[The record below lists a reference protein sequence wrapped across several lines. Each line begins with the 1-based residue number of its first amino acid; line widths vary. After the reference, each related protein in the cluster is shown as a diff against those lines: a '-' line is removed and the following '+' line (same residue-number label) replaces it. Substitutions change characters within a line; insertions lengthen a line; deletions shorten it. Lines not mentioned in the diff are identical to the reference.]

1 MIALVV
7 DSALRTLLVACIAG
21 AALRML
27 RVRNPYLLKM
37 LWTAVLVIGLLMPLL
52 LRGLQLRVMAAPMSS
67 AVIAAMSIADPVASV
82 PQSSLHLIEGL
93 YAVISLAL
101 LGRLAIGI
109 GRLWYV
115 RRRAVRLERT
125 WVARSS
131 AGGLDV
137 RASPILASPVT
148 FGSTI
153 LLPSDC
159 VKWSSTMRAAVLAHE
174 RSHVEQRDAYVRWLA
189 LLHVAAF
196 WFSPLAWWLL
206 RHLAALAEQTSDESV
221 LREGSDR
228 ADYACVLLE
237 FARAGSRL
245 RPAAA
250 MAAGGVAQRIER
262 IVSGAPIHARLS
274 AWKRAAVITLV
285 LPAAVLA
292 ASLWRP
298 DVTQPGA
305 VASNWAQAG
314 SSPATAG
321 SRPLRIAQVSSA
333 VPKVVSWIHLDHY
346 YPRRAKHAG
355 VEGIVQLA
363 VALDG
368 AAHPTGVTILSEQPP
383 GHGFGAAASSAA
395 EEALRYSN
403 PTGRP
408 ARLVFD
414 VKFALTR

>member
-7 DSALRTLLVACIAG
+7 DSALRTLLVACLAG
-21 AALRML
+21 AALRVL
-27 RVRNPYLLKM
+27 SVRNPYLLKM
-37 LWTAVLVIGLLMPLL
+37 LWTAVLAIGLLMPLL

-67 AVIAAMSIADPVASV
+67 AVITAMSIADPVASV

-93 YAVISLAL
+93 YAVISLVL

-115 RRRAVRLERT
+115 RRRAVRLART

-159 VKWSSTMRAAVLAHE
+159 LKWSSTMRTAVLAHE

-189 LLHVAAF
+189 LLHVAVF

-237 FARAGSRL
+237 FARAGSKL

-262 IVSGAPIHARLS
+262 IVSGAPVHPQIS
-274 AWKRAAVITLV
+274 VWKKAAVICLV
-285 LPAAVLA
+285 APAALVTVCV
-292 ASLWRP
+292 WRP
-298 DVTQPGA
+298 TVAQESAEHASAARQSTGNSGA
-305 VASNWAQAG
+305 AQA
-314 SSPATAG
+314 SSG
-321 SRPLRIAQVSSA
+321 
-333 VPKVVSWIHLDHY
+333 VPKVVSWSGLERY
-346 YPRRAKHAG
+346 YPRRARRAG
-355 VEGIVQLA
+355 IEGTVRLA
-363 VALDG
+363 VTLDG
-368 AAHPTGVTILSEQPP
+368 AAHPAGVMVLSEEPR
-383 GHGFGAAASSAA
+383 GYGLGRAASRAA
-395 EEALRYSN
+395 DAALLYSN

-408 ARLVFD
+408 VRLVIA
-414 VKFALTR
+414 VKFALQR